1 MNTRY
6 AQKQGEC
13 CVIQNNF
20 VYKGYR
26 LTAKVL
32 RSAAEALPMGV
43 SGPTFTATVLIV
55 AANSVQD
62 PGHEYAVPCFEQGK
76 FVYSPREAVQAA
88 VSHGQA
94 IVDGLMGVQT

>member
-1 MNTRY
+1 M
-6 AQKQGEC
+6 
-13 CVIQNNF
+13 IQNNF

-32 RSAAEALPMGV
+32 RGAAQEIAVNASSPI
-43 SGPTFTATVLIV
+43 FTATVQIV

-62 PGHEYAVPCFEQGK
+62 PGHEYRVPCFEQGGV
-76 FVYSPREAVQAA
+76 VYSPREAVQAA

-94 IVDGLMGVQT
+94 IVDGLMGVQG

>member
-1 MNTRY
+1 MLGNKEY
-6 AQKQGEC
+6 

-32 RSAAEALPMGV
+32 RGASEEVVAANASSPI
-43 SGPTFTATVLIV
+43 FTATVQIV

-62 PGHEYAVPCFEQGK
+62 PGHEYRVPCFEQGGV
-76 FVYSPREAVQAA
+76 VYSPREAVQAA

-94 IVDGLMGVQT
+94 IVDGLMGVQG

>member
-1 MNTRY
+1 M
-6 AQKQGEC
+6 
-13 CVIQNNF
+13 IQNNF

-32 RSAAEALPMGV
+32 RGASPAADEASA
-43 SGPTFTATVLIV
+43 SGPVFTATVQVV

-62 PGHEYAVPCFEQGK
+62 PGHEYPVPCFEQGS

-88 VSHGQA
+88 VSHGQS
-94 IVDGLMGVQT
+94 IVDGLMGVQS

>member
-1 MNTRY
+1 M
-6 AQKQGEC
+6 
-13 CVIQNNF
+13 IQNNT

-32 RSAAEALPMGV
+32 RGDPESAIESP
-43 SGPTFTATVLIV
+43 SGPVFTATVFIV
-55 AANSVQD
+55 PASAVQD
-62 PGHEYAVPCFEQGK
+62 PGHEYPVPCFEMGG
-76 FVYSPREAVQAA
+76 FVYSPREAVHAA

>member
-1 MNTRY
+1 MM
-6 AQKQGEC
+6 
-13 CVIQNNF
+13 QNNF

-32 RSAAEALPMGV
+32 RGSSEDAAANANSPV
-43 SGPTFTATVLIV
+43 FTATVQIV

-62 PGHEYAVPCFEQGK
+62 PGHEYPVPCFEQGGV
-76 FVYSPREAVQAA
+76 VYSPREAVQAA
-88 VSHGQA
+88 VSHGQS

>member
-1 MNTRY
+1 M
-6 AQKQGEC
+6 
-13 CVIQNNF
+13 IQNNF

-32 RSAAEALPMGV
+32 RGTPEEAPPNS
-43 SGPTFTATVLIV
+43 SGPIFTATVQIV

-62 PGHEYAVPCFEQGK
+62 PGHEYPVPCFEQGN

-88 VSHGQA
+88 VSHGQS